1 MHTGTMG
8 RIVAFCSYAHEDTR
22 LLAELKAA
30 LAPLR
35 EQAVIDDWSDLAIAP
50 GTDWDAQIRGS
61 LDRAHIVLFLVTPSL
76 LASRFVTERE
86 IPHALS
92 RRAAEQCEVVPILGR
107 RPADEADWH
116 ASALAALQPLPQAG
130 MWLDDHRSPADAWA
144 AVRLGI
150 GQVCTRIGGS
160 DNPYRRSRV
169 GDWRQ
174 VLRRMDFAGMS
185 AKWEYT
191 ETLVERSAEAVVLQ
205 IESTMTGAVQRN
217 RVDIDLRRP
226 LSGQGREV
234 ASQIGLDLTGMA
246 GMASSMP
253 AGGVELAEDVVSIG
267 FQQYQTTV
275 RAMVVQSELDGLR
288 METRSRQWTSI
299 DVPFDGSVRAEMTF
313 TWSNGAR
320 AEQSARLLAF
330 GFGDADARR
339 PTPASHGGVPPE
351 LARMLG
357 GRANAGD
364 RAGTRGGAFPHG
376 PSPGIPHQGGSGHI
390 GRFAPA
396 PTPTIWP
403 GRWGLQA
410 SDGFG
415 QPSFD
420 VFLHPDGQLHGLCW
434 TGGQMPWQL
443 AGRWWL
449 DPTGTVLSY
458 DALASAPGM
467 PPSPSRAAFHV
478 VGAGPAGLDARDA
491 TGRPFRIWRLG

>member
-8 RIVAFCSYAHEDTR
+8 RIVAFCSYAHEDAR

-50 GTDWDAQIRGS
+50 GTDWDAQIRDS
-61 LDRAHIVLFLVTPSL
+61 LDRAHVVLFLVTPAL

-92 RRAAEQCEVVPILGR
+92 RRAAERCEVVPILGR
-107 RPADEADWH
+107 RPRDEADWH
-116 ASALAALQPLPQAG
+116 ASALAALQPLPQVG

-144 AVRLGI
+144 AVRLGV
-150 GQVCTRIGGS
+150 GQVCARIGGS
-160 DNPYRRSRV
+160 DNPYRRSLV

-174 VLRRMDFAGMS
+174 VLRRMDFAGLS

-191 ETLVERSAEAVVLQ
+191 ETLVEQSADAAVLQ
-205 IESTMTGAVQRN
+205 LESTMTGAVQRQ
-217 RVDIDLRRP
+217 RVVIDLRRP
-226 LSGQGREV
+226 LGGQSREV
-234 ASQIGLDLTGMA
+234 AAQIGLDLTGA
-246 GMASSMP
+246 NGMASSMP
-253 AGGVELAEDVVSIG
+253 AGGIELAEEVVSIG

-275 RAMVVQSELDGLR
+275 RTMVVQSELDGLR
-288 METRSRQWTSI
+288 METRTRQWTSI
-299 DVPFDGSVRAEMTF
+299 DVPFDGTVRTEMTF

-330 GFGDADARR
+330 GFGDAEARR
-339 PTPASHGGVPPE
+339 PTPAAHGGVPPA
-351 LARMLG
+351 LAGMMG
-357 GRANAGD
+357 GQTNSGVPAG
-364 RAGTRGGAFPHG
+364 AGGGAFPLG
-376 PSPGIPHQGGSGHI
+376 SSRGTPHQGMFGGT
-390 GRFAPA
+390 GPFTPA
-396 PTPTIWP
+396 PMIWP

-420 VFLHPDGQLHGLCW
+420 VMLHPDGQLHGLCW

-443 AGRWWL
+443 SGRWWL

-458 DALASAPGM
+458 DALATAPGM
-467 PPSPSRAAFHV
+467 PPSPSRAAFQV
-478 VGAGPAGLDARDA
+478 VGSGPAGLDARDA
-491 TGRPFRIWRLG
+491 TGRPFRIWRMG